1 MHRIHLISALLTAAT
16 APAFASAPAAPVPG
30 YDSAFTGYQ
39 KYVEPQVADWKQT
52 NVLIAATPG
61 HAGHGQQAGGG
72 QPADR
77 SQHAGQ
83 AGHAGHTGH
92 AGHAGH
98 GHAKGKT
105 AAEPTPAAPATPDP
119 HAEHKH

>member
-16 APAFASAPAAPVPG
+16 APAFASGPPAPVPG

-52 NVLIAATPG
+52 NVLIAATPV
-61 HAGHGQQAGGG
+61 HAGHDQQAGGG

-77 SQHAGQ
+77 SQHADQ
-83 AGHAGHTGH
+83 AGH

-98 GHAKGKT
+98 GHAKEKT
-105 AAEPTPAAPATPDP
+105 AADPTPAATATPDP